1 MSHHPGDGEPPDTT
15 WPGEHMP
22 KLSRKGE
29 GQPLRAA
36 MARAGLSG
44 PELAEATKEVD
55 PAGKGVSPSTVG
67 RIAGRGKTARDT
79 CKLTTAWFVA
89 EALHRR
95 TNAPLQDLFSMPALS
110 TSTVERLSPDAANE
124 A

>member
-1 MSHHPGDGEPPDTT
+1 MSHHPGSGETTNTT
-15 WPGEHMP
+15 WHGVHMP

-36 MARAGLSG
+36 MARAGLTG

-55 PAGKGVSPSTVG
+55 PTGKGVAPSTVG
-67 RIAGRGKTARDT
+67 RIAGRGKTARDR
-79 CKLTTAWFVA
+79 CELETAWFVA

-95 TNAPLQDLFSMPALS
+95 TNAPLQDLFSIPSHS
-110 TSTVERLSPDAANE
+110 TSTIERSRSDAE
-124 A
+124 ED